1 MSGWQT
7 AVEQI
12 DLLKRT
18 NTLFLQGLMQMAQRS
33 GEISENSISGAKIYA
48 MQSTGYSGIELPDPK
63 SSLPDSSSDDYIG
76 EIERMTEAMQQI
88 AQHAPEQMQ
97 EGYLLKKPFAQLL
110 KDGPQNTSEQK
121 LLEEVATFLEPHQIE
136 DAIRSKK
143 DLFQVRDMVVNGMV
157 HAHVR
162 EVTQS
167 RENVIVQKAMQAE
180 QMQGVLS
187 GLAGAS
193 VVEEVQLN
201 EITVQA
207 GLQQAEREQGMNL
220 ER

>member
-1 MSGWQT
+1 MYGWQT

-33 GEISENSISGAKIYA
+33 GDISENAISGAKIYA
-48 MQSTGYSGIELPDPK
+48 MQSTGYSGLELPDPK
-63 SSLPDSSSDDYIG
+63 NSLPDSNSDDYIG
-76 EIERMTEAMQQI
+76 EIERMNEAMQQL
-88 AQHAPEQMQ
+88 ASHVSEEMQ
-97 EGYLLKKPFAQLL
+97 EGYLLKKLFAQLL
-110 KDGPQNTSEQK
+110 REGPQNTSEQK

-136 DAIRSKK
+136 DAIRTKK
-143 DLFQVRDMVVNGMV
+143 DLFQVKDMIANGIV
-157 HAHVR
+157 SAHVK

-167 RENVIVQKAMQAE
+167 RESIIVQKAMQAE
-180 QMQGVLS
+180 QIQGVLH
-187 GLAGAS
+187 GLSGAS
-193 VVEEVQLN
+193 AVEEVQLN

-207 GLQQAEREQGMNL
+207 GLQQIEKEQGM